1 MTYQEIK
8 DRLSKCEL
16 TLEKLKNGT
25 KPNTPEVRKEIN
37 KLTVLKESYQRH
49 LLEADK
55 GMVYTD
61 DEDKAKELADDGA
74 NVKLTVKERLKENEG
89 VKFSVEET
97 KAIAKKVGKALALSL
112 RNLGDQVHSMKA
124 HHIEE
129 NSFEVEINFKGTG
142 PNDEFSFYIVDDT
155 LHLVDFSFDK
165 ELVDVGVKPSGEAI
179 VHVEHLANELTK
191 HFKSL
196 NEDEEED
203 AKNDAD
209 YEAGW
214 TDDPRMDEAAYTQPK
229 HFDICPGAETLRN
242 KLIDGG
248 KSPEEL
254 SDWTRLHDDLFKL
267 EKAVIK
273 VNKADDK
280 HVEAASKLREK
291 IIHISRD
298 LGIEAEDITY
308 LKSHVEK
315 IKDIADGKSLNEA
328 PDNMYYIKVKKT
340 DKASL
345 NGLQDVIETWYSPV
359 KFADI
364 VDDDGAGN
372 VVFYLKKSDWDPGME
387 DDIVGNGVQIY
398 DTNMPLSE
406 GEKETDDYGRPHVP
420 EKGSSTYVDP
430 KDMTTSARAEKMLN
444 KEDKD
449 IGHQDDEPDMLQ
461 ATAYEVASYAAKLV
475 KKLQKYD
482 NFDGEVDFPNWWQAK
497 LILAKDYMQKAYHY
511 LDSEEKQPAIDQLA
525 LENKPPKPSRIYDKK
540 ASRTYDQIN
549 GSIIQDLVYMKE
561 YVEKEG
567 DEEAMR
573 HFKRADMAYMDFDEY
588 MTYDDTARRTREPGR
603 LEEAMSSE
611 QKEAIYDL
619 ENILDQAAQLGDEAR
634 DIIKQHFPNELSA
647 GDAYDV
653 FNFGSSSNSYDK
665 TLETL
670 ISDIQRTAEEED
682 FDDDDLDEGIGKIQ
696 KAHSQLIKQMKDL
709 AARYKAGDKE
719 VIKQLKDLTAKKKRL
734 EKELDKAVSNTGRN
748 QQLAE
753 NEIRDAEDDPG
764 TAAYRKIRDEIQ
776 KHARRLNDDDAYTM
790 HELLK
795 DFFNRLMEMNKSK
808 EPLNEEATCCGR
820 CGRVHVKGSGC
831 KRPYLKGKS
840 HCRNK

>member
-16 TLEKLKNGT
+16 TLEKLRNGA
-25 KPNTPEVRKEIN
+25 KSNTPEVKKEIK

-49 LLEADK
+49 LSEADK

-61 DEDKAKELADDGA
+61 DEDKAKDLADDGV

-129 NSFEVEINFKGTG
+129 NSFEVEINFKGQG
-142 PNDEFSFYIVDDT
+142 PNDEFSFYISDDT
-155 LHLVDFSFDK
+155 LHLVDFSYDK

-209 YEAGW
+209 YERGW
-214 TDDPRMDEAAYTQPK
+214 ADDPRMDEAP
-229 HFDICPGAETLRN
+229 
-242 KLIDGG
+242 
-248 KSPEEL
+248 
-254 SDWTRLHDDLFKL
+254 DD
-267 EKAVIK
+267 
-273 VNKADDK
+273 
-280 HVEAASKLREK
+280 
-291 IIHISRD
+291 
-298 LGIEAEDITY
+298 
-308 LKSHVEK
+308 
-315 IKDIADGKSLNEA
+315 
-328 PDNMYYIKVKKT
+328 MYYIKVPRT
-340 DKASL
+340 DKAQQ
-345 NGLQDVIETWYSPV
+345 NAVQNVIETFYSPV
-359 KFADI
+359 RFADI

-372 VVFYLKKSDWDPGME
+372 VIMYIHKKDFDPGMI
-387 DDIVGNGVQIY
+387 DD
-398 DTNMPLSE
+398 LE
-406 GEKETDDYGRPHVP
+406 GEGVNIEAQTNFPTMNESDTDDYGRPNVP
-420 EKGSSTYVDP
+420 EKGSSTYMDP
-430 KDMTTSARAEKMLN
+430 EDSKTSARVEKMLN
-444 KEDKD
+444 KEDTD
-449 IGHQDDEPDMLQ
+449 VGHQDDEPDMLQ

-540 ASRTYDQIN
+540 AKRNYQQLV
-549 GSIIQDLVYMKE
+549 GSIITDMVYMKE
-561 YVEKEG
+561 YLEKLG
-567 DEEAMR
+567 DKVAMR
-573 HFKRADMAYMDFDEY
+573 HFKKADMAFMDFDEY
-588 MTYDDTARRTREPGR
+588 MTYGDPNREPGR

-611 QKEAIYDL
+611 QREAIYDL
-619 ENILDQAAQLGDEAR
+619 ENILDQASQLGDEAR

-670 ISDIQRTAEEED
+670 ISDIQRTADEED
-682 FDDDDLDEGIGKIQ
+682 MDMDEGVGKIQ
-696 KAHSQLIKQMKDL
+696 KAHSQLVKQMKDL

-719 VIKQLKDLTAKKKRL
+719 VVKQLKDLTAKKKRL
-734 EKELDKAVSNTGRN
+734 EQELDKAVRNTGRG
-748 QQLAE
+748 QELAE

-795 DFFNRLMEMNKSK
+795 DFFNRLMEMS
-808 EPLNEEATCCGR
+808 EGETPLNEEATCCGR